1 MAILNRHPKKT
12 KQNDDSEDDAKENQV
27 FLRNLF
33 YNILYLNSF
42 LFYRMMKKE
51 EKKKKK
57 KAMKKKMMKVLV
69 NKEFIYLKSN
79 TCFF

>member
-1 MAILNRHPKKT
+1 MRKSIMAILNRHPKKT

-42 LFYRMMKKE
+42 F
-51 EKKKKK
+51 
-57 KAMKKKMMKVLV
+57 
-69 NKEFIYLKSN
+69 FIE
-79 TCFF
+79 